1 MDFPNGQNCTDY
13 LAFVS
18 LHRHTDEAT
27 VVRLS
32 YSWPHKPL
40 WEDADPDK
48 PEELEGCC
56 PGTFVKQPLELL
68 HLL

>member
-1 MDFPNGQNCTDY
+1 MDFPNRHNCTEH
-13 LAFVS
+13 LASVS

-32 YSWPHKPL
+32 YSWPHKL
-40 WEDADPDK
+40 LLEDADPDK
-48 PEELEGCC
+48 PEELEGCY
-56 PGTFVKQPLELL
+56 PGTFVKQPLELQ